1 MIRPILILV
10 AGVLGALVL
19 GVACGSSGD
28 STPSSFVCCFNINGQ
43 QSYWKCPNQAAY
55 NQCCSGGL
63 NAGCINNNPGTCTP
77 NANPSDCPT

>member
-10 AGVLGALVL
+10 TGVLGALLL
-19 GVACGSSGD
+19 GLACGSDSGNN
-28 STPSSFVCCFNINGQ
+28 SSFVCCFDINGQ
-43 QSYWKCPNQAAY
+43 KSYWKCPDQAAY